1 VLTPLIPVKRLA
13 DAKSRLGPDLDP
25 VRRRLLATAMLD
37 DVLAAVTGTD
47 GLARAVV
54 VSPDREVWRRAE
66 AHGARVVEE
75 PDTAGND
82 LNASLAGAAVGIEGG
97 VLVVASDLPL
107 ATPEALGRVA
117 AALAAAPVAVVPSRD
132 GAGTNVLG
140 WAGAAGFAPAFGPG
154 SAARHLA
161 VPGAVRLDEPGL
173 AHDADTAADLRDML
187 PLLDPDGV
195 TGRRVRDLKLAELL
209 GAG

>member
-13 DAKSRLGPDLDP
+13 DAKSRLAPDLDP

-37 DVLAAVTGTD
+37 DVLAAVTAAD

-75 PDTAGND
+75 PDGAGND
-82 LNASLAGAAVGIEGG
+82 LNVSLAGAAAGIEGG

-107 ATPEALGRVA
+107 ATPGALGRVA
-117 AALAAAPVAVVPSRD
+117 AALADAPVVVVPSRD

-140 WAGAAGFAPAFGPG
+140 WAEAAGFAPAFGPG